1 MIMLDFLNS
10 YSPFF
15 VFFGSVVKMTIW

>member
-1 MIMLDFLNS
+1 MLDFLNS